1 MARTPEKAKGLSVK
15 IYHGDYNDQNS
26 LEKSLSSIDTLLL
39 ISDMDDSAKHIEQ
52 HRDVIKATQNSGVKK
67 NSIYKCT
74 GS

>member
-1 MARTPEKAKGLSVK
+1 MVRTPEKAKDLSVK

-39 ISDMDDSAKHIEQ
+39 ISDMDDPAKHIEQ
-52 HRDVIKATQNSGVKK
+52 HLDVIKATQNSGVKK